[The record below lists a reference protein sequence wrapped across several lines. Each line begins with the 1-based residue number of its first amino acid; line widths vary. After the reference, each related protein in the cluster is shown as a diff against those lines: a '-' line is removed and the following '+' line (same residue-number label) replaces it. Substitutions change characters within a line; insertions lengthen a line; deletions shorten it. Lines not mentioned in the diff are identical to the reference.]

1 MENRN
6 SYLNI
11 NLKKLFKQLISFTF
25 SELNLKRFISFNES
39 YFLNIEYMLLTSSVL
54 KFEKN
59 ISSNDIQLRE
69 HTTHINNII
78 SVKLFKIY

>member
-6 SYLNI
+6 SYPNI
-11 NLKKLFKQLISFTF
+11 NLKKLFKQLISFRF

-39 YFLNIEYMLLTSSVL
+39 YFLNIEYMLLTFSVL

-59 ISSNDIQLRE
+59 ISSNDIQSE
-69 HTTHINNII
+69 NIQLI
-78 SVKLFKIY
+78 LIILFL

>member
-6 SYLNI
+6 SYPNI

-25 SELNLKRFISFNES
+25 SELNLKRFIAFNES
-39 YFLNIEYMLLTSSVL
+39 YFLNIEYMLLTFSVL

-59 ISSNDIQLRE
+59 ISSNDIQSE
-69 HTTHINNII
+69 NIQLI
-78 SVKLFKIY
+78 LIILFL

>member
-6 SYLNI
+6 SYPNI

-39 YFLNIEYMLLTSSVL
+39 YFLNIEYMLLTFSVL

-59 ISSNDIQLRE
+59 ISSNDIQSE
-69 HTTHINNII
+69 NIQLI
-78 SVKLFKIY
+78 LIILFL